1 MSSFCR
7 VLKVAI
13 VLISEALLR
22 RSRVGD
28 GRILRD
34 RVLCGFCVRMNARKR
49 AFKVATSVAGKQFR
63 MTLGYWPLMSV
74 EQARAAATEVLRQ
87 CRAGIV
93 PERVKRTE
101 VPTLAAAYCAYC
113 DAKGIK
119 ASSRKRYESLFR
131 THFGDW
137 LERPVS
143 EIGSAGFAETCRLF
157 AGSKGSALVELGRGV
172 VGAVVKY
179 VNAVHGLKMES
190 PFLRLADAGLM
201 PEKSKPRARL
211 LQRAGPPCCLSVAST
226 RALSN
231 PLASNVT
238 TRIAGSSTTFPM

>member
-7 VLKVAI
+7 VPKLAI

-74 EQARAAATEVLRQ
+74 EEARAAATEVLRQ
-87 CRAGIV
+87 CLAGIV

-113 DAKGIK
+113 EAKGIK
-119 ASSRKRYESLFR
+119 ASSRKRYESLFG

-172 VGAVVKY
+172 VGALVKY
-179 VNAVHGLKMES
+179 VKAVHGLKLES